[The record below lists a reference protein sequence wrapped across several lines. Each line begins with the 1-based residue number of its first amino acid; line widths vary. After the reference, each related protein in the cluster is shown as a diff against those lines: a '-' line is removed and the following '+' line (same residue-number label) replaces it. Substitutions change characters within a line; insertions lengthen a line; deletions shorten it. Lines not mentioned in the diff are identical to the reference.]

1 MTTDNIED
9 FYRNDL
15 KKQQNKDNFQMENS
29 NKLTFNEKLKIKSY
43 TNDSNKINCI
53 IKDIKYNDET
63 AILLVSPEFSTSIEK
78 TVKLDATFK
87 LDEKSEFE
95 SFLKSNGISPLDQDF
110 ENRLLDK
117 SSEFYVYIDE
127 NKNIKFKYDK
137 DNCQNLLN
145 NGKDIKQGK
154 NMNRDSPFSINREKE
169 HETKPPGSGLFLILF
184 FVGLFL
190 LLIIYLPMIVLAFL
204 V

>member
-1 MTTDNIED
+1 MTTENIED
-9 FYRNDL
+9 FHRNDL
-15 KKQQNKDNFQMENS
+15 KKQQNKDNFQIENS
-29 NKLTFNEKLKIKSY
+29 SKLTFNEKIKIKSY

-87 LDEKSEFE
+87 LDDKSEFE
-95 SFLKSNGISPLDQDF
+95 SFLKSNGISPFDQDF
-110 ENRLLDK
+110 ENKLLDK
-117 SSEFYVYIDE
+117 SIEFYVYIDE
-127 NKNIKFKYDK
+127 NKNIKFKYNK
-137 DNCQNLLN
+137 DNCQNVLN
-145 NGKDIKQGK
+145 NGKEIKQSRG
-154 NMNRDSPFSINREKE
+154 MNRDSPFSINGEKE
-169 HETKPPGSGLFLILF
+169 TITKSPGLGLFLILF

-190 LLIIYLPMIVLAFL
+190 LFIIYLPMIILTFL